1 MGKHLKKRLDKI
13 KPLWYNKD
21 NKERKREKNM
31 KVYVIIYD
39 NGGGA
44 YDYDEEIVAVV
55 DSKEKAEEYKAD
67 EDILRWYPEKR
78 IEEFI
83 LG

>member
-1 MGKHLKKRLDKI
+1 
-13 KPLWYNKD
+13 
-21 NKERKREKNM
+21 M

-39 NGGGA
+39 NDGGN
-44 YDYDEEIVAVV
+44 YDYDEQIVAVV

-67 EDILRWYPEKR
+67 EDVLHWYPIKR